1 MFENHSCGPTVHHF
15 TGCSTA
21 VPVGDWGH
29 RHPHPTA
36 PPQDLSPSQA
46 GPGVL
51 VPGTHPPTPSYIRQK
66 PAEGPGASSPRFC
79 WVSFSSG
86 LTLPGEGKRGRREG
100 EGKRERGRERE
111 TERESTQ
118 PPRRRSAGTARRI
131 SVPVRR
137 VPASGCLPAPPKCLP
152 SAGSRPPSPLP
163 GSLPSS

>member
-1 MFENHSCGPTVHHF
+1 MKIFLLYSLVKIFLCLVISMNLNKRLPTGTENC
-15 TGCSTA
+15 
-21 VPVGDWGH
+21 
-29 RHPHPTA
+29 
-36 PPQDLSPSQA
+36 
-46 GPGVL
+46 
-51 VPGTHPPTPSYIRQK
+51 
-66 PAEGPGASSPRFC
+66 RFC